1 LAATSKRESI
11 IKDWQDLNERQQEYL
26 KAIYETDQEQE
37 EHERGTWNRRGRPR
51 AAHEWRWMEYG
62 TFYGI
67 HTPLK
72 MKIFL
77 RKLQDEGTGSTFNA
91 LEQRGLIKCKYTWE
105 RRNGEQVDER
115 LLMVQITKEG
125 RKLVRSATGEQS
137 KKALPA
143 GTLREWHWRALAEAW
158 KGRPEGVMASG
169 GWYGDYGN
177 VSWNTWLRLR
187 DYKDGDLVE
196 EYITTKP
203 YNQTNARAI
212 DAHWIRLTALGEE
225 YYRENW
231 ARYRE
236 LYPDVEA
243 PEPEKVEGE

>member
-1 LAATSKRESI
+1 MWAN
-11 IKDWQDLNERQQEYL
+11 LNERQQAYM
-26 KAIYETDQEQE
+26 KAIYEVDQEQE
-37 EHERGTWNRRGRPR
+37 EHERGAWNRGGRPR
-51 AAHEWRWMEYG
+51 PASEWRWMEYG

-91 LEQRGLIKCKYTWE
+91 LEQRGLVTCKYTWE
-105 RRNGEQVDER
+105 RKNGERVDER
-115 LLMVQITKEG
+115 LLMIQMTKEG

-137 KKALPA
+137 KKALPS

-158 KGRPEGVMASG
+158 KAGDKGIVSG
-169 GWYGDYGN
+169 GSGYYARIGC
-177 VSWNTWLRLR
+177 NTWRRLR
-187 DYKDGDLVE
+187 DYKVYDESKPLAE
-196 EYITTKP
+196 EKSIEITWH
-203 YNQTNARAI
+203 RSEAI
-212 DAHWIRLTALGEE
+212 GIITSYMQDNRMIITDFGKE

-236 LYPDVEA
+236 LYPDVDA